1 MSIELKALMKFA
13 QEDKKKKFDVSIR
26 DMAYSAAPIP
36 GVGILRGH
44 ESGHKQA
51 GFFGGVPAVLG
62 AEEKNGGKNKML
74 EVLVGRAYTGPVGM
88 IDGALTYEL
97 GKTLGH
103 KYDKKELALYKK
115 YHGIKDKRKGK

>member
-1 MSIELKALMKFA
+1 MSVTVKALMKFA
-13 QEDKKKKFDVSIR
+13 QEDKKKKLDINFR
-26 DMAYSAAPIP
+26 DMAYVAAPLP
-36 GVGILRGH
+36 GMGILRGV

-62 AEEKNGGKNKML
+62 AEEKNGGKNRMF
-74 EVLVGRAYTGPVGM
+74 EAVAGRGFTGPVGM

-115 YHGIKDKRKGK
+115 YHGIEDKKKGK